1 MVLLRMQKKH
11 NIIEEYWRDILGYV
25 STMGSGQKDNALP
38 LARIKRLMKVEQEV
52 SKVASEVPLLFSRVT
67 EIFIEE
73 LTLRAWQY
81 TEEGKRRILQR
92 SDICSAIKS
101 SDVFDFLIYL
111 MPKSSGIIETPPQ
124 PKYKY

>member
-1 MVLLRMQKKH
+1 MKK
-11 NIIEEYWRDILGYV
+11 NGVIEEYWKNVLGYV
-25 STMGSGQKDNALP
+25 SSGEGVQKDNALP

-73 LTLRAWQY
+73 LTLRAWQH

-101 SDVFDFLIYL
+101 SDLFDFLIYL
-111 MPKSSGIIETPPQ
+111 MPRGSGIIETSAH